1 MGLGLA
7 SWCGAKHYNT
17 LEKDKLIRIVN
28 LRSCVNDNV
37 KVYQKIIQKYTTSTE
52 CCKGTKSLLYITY
65 C

>member
-28 LRSCVNDNV
+28 LRSCY
-37 KVYQKIIQKYTTSTE
+37 KK
-52 CCKGTKSLLYITY
+52 TK
-65 C
+65 